1 MLVYKT
7 LNKEKL
13 VLVQYSSLY
22 FQKRIVS
29 INNKL
34 IIDFILIIIT
44 FIIYSYL

>member
-34 IIDFILIIIT
+34 IIDLILIIIT